1 MCPGW
6 EGGLEAAS
14 GLPADIVTRRAA
26 PPRANFTAPHSRDPA
41 GFRGD
46 NLQNKEGDR
55 FSFEYL
61 LVSFGDTSWQFRE
74 ETSVALSLPERPVE
88 PAVSEAR
95 G

>member
-1 MCPGW
+1 MKLP
-6 EGGLEAAS
+6 
-14 GLPADIVTRRAA
+14 LPADIVTRRAA
-26 PPRANFTAPHSRDPA
+26 PPRANFTAPNSRDPV

-46 NLQNKEGDR
+46 NLQNKEEDR
-55 FSFEYL
+55 FSLEYL

-74 ETSVALSLPERPVE
+74 ETNVALSLPERPVE

>member
-6 EGGLEAAS
+6 EGVLEAAS

-26 PPRANFTAPHSRDPA
+26 PPRANFTAPNSHDPA

-46 NLQNKEGDR
+46 NLQNKAGDS

-61 LVSFGDTSWQFRE
+61 LVYFGYTSWQFRE
-74 ETSVALSLPERPVE
+74 EKSVVLSLPERPVE

>member
-6 EGGLEAAS
+6 EGVLEAAS

-26 PPRANFTAPHSRDPA
+26 PPRANFTAPNSRDPA

-46 NLQNKEGDR
+46 NLLNKGDR

-61 LVSFGDTSWQFRE
+61 LAYFGYTSWQFRE
-74 ETSVALSLPERPVE
+74 EKSVVLSLPERPVE